1 MKKIAIFL
9 STALFLIA
17 MNGFAQKS
25 ARTSAFFYNQNGQ
38 LDKAK
43 VEIDKASQHPK
54 TMNDPKTWLY
64 RGIIYYGIAT
74 SPLPAYKNLDTN
86 AAVKALQALEK
97 AKELDKKG
105 KYKQDINLNLSNM
118 TNVFYKIG
126 ADRFN
131 AKDYKKSIKAFEYAY
146 RVAQDKGSFDTV
158 AAFNVGMSAVLA
170 KKPDVASKYLKECID
185 RNFNDPRLYMFYERS
200 LKQLGDTTGAMQAL
214 VLGRK
219 RYPDNL
225 KLLLEEAQTYLERG
239 ESDKLITSLK
249 EAIAKDTANPNNAN
263 FNFLIGKSYD
273 DEGNV
278 DTAELYYKRAIK
290 INPKF
295 FEVYYNIGA
304 IYVNRA
310 SENQKEAN
318 DLPLSATKKYNI
330 LNNKANDALKLAL
343 PWLEKALE
351 LHPADQPTIRALKE
365 AYARLKMNDKLKEMN
380 NK

>member
-9 STALFLIA
+9 STALLLIA

-43 VEIDKASQHPK
+43 AEIDKASQHPK
-54 TMNDPKTWLY
+54 TMNDAKTWLY

-97 AKELDKKG
+97 AKKLDTKKRF
-105 KYKQDINLNLSNM
+105 KEDIDLNLSNM
-118 TNVFYKIG
+118 TNVFYKMG
-126 ADRFN
+126 SDGFN
-131 AKDYKKSIKAFEYAY
+131 EKNYNKSIKAFEYAT
-146 RVAQDKGSFDTV
+146 RVAQDIGRFDTV

-170 KKPDVASKYLKECID
+170 KKANVASKYLKECID
-185 RNFNDPRLYMFYERS
+185 KNFNDPRLYMFYERS
-200 LKQLGDTTGAMQAL
+200 LKQLGDTTKAMQAL
-214 VLGRK
+214 TMGRK

-225 KLLLEEAQTYLERG
+225 KLLLEEAQTYLEQG
-239 ESDKLITSLK
+239 ESDKLINSLK
-249 EAIAKDTANPNNAN
+249 EAIAKDSANPNNAN

-273 DEGNV
+273 DEGKV
-278 DTAELYYKRAIK
+278 DTAEIYYKKAIK

-304 IYVNRA
+304 IYVNKA
-310 SENQKEAN
+310 SDFQKKAN
-318 DLPLSATKKYNI
+318 DLPLEATKKYNV
-330 LNNKANDALKLAL
+330 LNTKANDALKLAV
-343 PWLEKALE
+343 PWLEKALK
-351 LHPADQPTIRALKE
+351 LHPKDEPTVRALKE
-365 AYARLKMNDKLKEMN
+365 AYARLKMNDKLKELN